1 MIVPPA
7 AAGDAPSRVILHAAQ
22 VTPYV
27 WLMPNIQHP
36 IDMLLPPAYRT
47 NLMTDIVVGKWD
59 LKGQARDSHSGATS
73 GATQGAISDAIS
85 APRGDA
91 GQAQSERAQ
100 KRSGGCQGCL

>member
-59 LKGQARDSHSGATS
+59 LKGQARAIPTRAQPSAASG
-73 GATQGAISDAIS
+73 AIS

-91 GQAQSERAQ
+91 GRAQPERAQ